1 MPINGTPLI
10 MSLSK
15 RAYSSVPF
23 GKVILDDVF
32 WAPRQR
38 ANREHTLPHIYG
50 QLQTTGRVAALG
62 GIWPEDLRQ
71 RGTVGDIAHLFWD
84 SDIAKWLEA
93 ASYSLAVNRDPKL
106 EALVD
111 DLIARLAAA
120 QKPDGYLNSWFTAVQ
135 PERRWSNLR
144 DLHELY
150 DAGHLI
156 EAGVA
161 HFEATGKRTLLEVV
175 VRYADY
181 IDTVFGPEPGKRRGY
196 CGHPEIELALVRLY
210 HATDERRY
218 LDLARYMIDERGR
231 QPHYFDLEA
240 QARGEDPA
248 QFWART
254 HQYSQSHCPVRDQEE
269 VVGHAVRATYL
280 YSAMADLAALDDDAS
295 LLTACRRLFK
305 HLTTKR
311 MYVMG
316 GIGSSMHNEGF
327 TSDYDLPNESAYAE
341 TCAAIALVF
350 WAQRMLKIDLDRQYA
365 DVLELALYNAVLSG
379 VAHDGEHYFYANPLA
394 SNGATHRPEW
404 YVCPCCP
411 PNLARLIASLGG
423 YLYTQ
428 TATEVAVHLY
438 ARSQATLQLGGQA
451 VTLRQETRYP
461 WDGAV
466 ALTVGMAVPAHFDL
480 LVRLPSWCSTPRL
493 AVNGTPVDLAA
504 ATENGY
510 ARLHRMW
517 TDGDVV
523 SLDLPMPVQR
533 VFGHPNIR
541 ADVGSTAL
549 RRGPLVYAF
558 EQVDQAA
565 PLQRLMLPADAALT
579 ARFEPDLLDGLVV
592 VEATGVALSDSGWD
606 DRLYRSEEPALEP
619 IRMRA
624 VPYFA
629 WDNRSAG
636 PMTVWIRETG
646 ERRTHRISATD

>member
-1 MPINGTPLI
+1 
-10 MSLSK
+10 MSLSN
-15 RAYSSVPF
+15 RAFTSVPF
-23 GKVILDDVF
+23 AQVALDDVF

-38 ANREHTLPHIYG
+38 ANRDHTLPHIYG
-50 QLQTTGRVAALG
+50 QLQQTGRVAALG
-62 GIWPEDLRQ
+62 GVWPEALRQ

-93 ASYSLAVNRDPKL
+93 ASYSLATTRDPAL
-106 EALVD
+106 EARVD

-135 PERRWSNLR
+135 PEKRWSNLR

-161 HFEATGKRTLLEVV
+161 HFEATGKRTLLDVV
-175 VRYADY
+175 TRYADY

-210 HATDERRY
+210 HATGETRY
-218 LDLARYMIDERGR
+218 LNLARYMIDERGR

-248 QFWART
+248 HFWART
-254 HQYSQSHCPVRDQEE
+254 HQYSQSHLPVRDQEE

-280 YSAMADLAALDDDAS
+280 YSAMADFAALDGDEA
-295 LLTACRRLFK
+295 LLAACRRLFK

-350 WAQRMLKIDLDRQYA
+350 WAQRMLKIDLDRRYA

-379 VAHDGEHYFYANPLA
+379 VSHVGDHFFYANPLA

-423 YLYTQ
+423 YLYAQ
-428 TATEVAVHLY
+428 TGSEVAVHLY
-438 ARSQATLQLGGQA
+438 AQSRATLQLEGRS

-461 WDGAV
+461 WDGVV
-466 ALTVGMAVPAHFDL
+466 ALTVNVAAPVTFDL
-480 LVRLPSWCSTPRL
+480 LLRLPAWCSAPRL
-493 AVNGTPVDLAA
+493 SVNGKSVDLAG
-504 ATENGY
+504 ATEKGY
-510 ARLHRMW
+510 ARLHRSW
-517 TDGDVV
+517 QDGDVV
-523 SLDLPMPVQR
+523 TLDLPMPVQR
-533 VFGHPNIR
+533 VFGHPSIR

-549 RRGPLVYAF
+549 QRGPLVYAF
-558 EQVDQAA
+558 EQIDQTA
-565 PLQRLMLPADAALT
+565 PLHRILLPADAALT

-592 VEATGVALSDSGWD
+592 VEAQAVALSDAGWD
-606 DRLYRSEEPALEP
+606 DQLYRSSTPALEP
-619 IRMRA
+619 CLVRA
-624 VPYFA
+624 VPYYA
-629 WDNRSAG
+629 WDNRGAG
-636 PMTVWIRETG
+636 PMTVWIREVG
-646 ERRTHRISATD
+646 AGRGA